1 MQYRQR
7 LRFRIIISFLIFGT
21 VLCLLFGVSAL
32 VMRDQLEDQLIGAT
46 LTEELNDYV
55 EQFRQEPELD
65 RWAFSGIRG
74 YVFSERKFGNV
85 PPEWRDLDDGVHD
98 ISEDGRTYKVAVRK
112 DPDLWSFL
120 VYDIQRPQSALW
132 IVLGFLGAA
141 VLVFSA
147 LSLLLGI
154 WSSKRVM
161 KPVTD
166 LADRLERLSEQQR
179 HERLAG
185 HYADDEVG
193 ALANALDDY
202 AARLK
207 SLVERDKEFNADV
220 SHELRTPLAV
230 IRSATELLLAQPDLP
245 EKTRTRLKRIER
257 AARQSTELT
266 TALLHLV
273 REQRPDPESAERHD
287 VAAVVQ
293 GVVESHRPQLGPK
306 SVRVR
311 IVEDAS
317 LYVQANDA
325 ILSVAIGNLVGNAF
339 KYTSSGEVVIT
350 VQSDRVVVEDTGAGI
365 APGDLPNVFTR
376 HFRGRGA
383 SGKGSGLGLAIVQRL
398 CDLYDWDVSVEPRD
412 NGGTR
417 AEIRFRDSVARGPE
431 DVAGERLVGS
441 GAAS

>member
-1 MQYRQR
+1 MQHRQR

-21 VLCLLFGVSAL
+21 VLCLLFAASAL
-32 VMRDQLEDQLIGAT
+32 IMREKLEDQLIGAT

-55 EQFRQEPELD
+55 EQFRKEPGLD

-74 YVFSERKFGNV
+74 YLFSERKFGNV
-85 PPEWRDLDDGVHD
+85 PEEWRDLDDGVHD

-120 VYDIQRPQSALW
+120 VYDIQQPQSAQW

-161 KPVTD
+161 APVTE
-166 LADRLERLSEQQR
+166 LAERIEKLSEEQR
-179 HERLAG
+179 HEPLSR
-185 HYADDEVG
+185 HFADDEVG
-193 ALANALDDY
+193 ALAQALDEY
-202 AARLK
+202 AERLK
-207 SLVERDKEFNADV
+207 ALVERDKEFNADV

-245 EKTRTRLKRIER
+245 DKTRTRLKRIER

-273 REQRPDPESAERHD
+273 REQRPDPESSEVHD
-287 VAAVVQ
+287 VADIVR
-293 GVVESHRPQLGPK
+293 GVVDSHRPQFSHKPVD
-306 SVRVR
+306 VRVNVKAPLR
-311 IVEDAS
+311 IRAHDS
-317 LYVQANDA
+317 
-325 ILSVAIGNLVGNAF
+325 ILAVAIGNLVGNAF
-339 KYTSSGEVVIT
+339 KYTSQGEVIIT
-350 VQSDRVVVEDTGAGI
+350 VASDRVIVEDTGAGI
-365 APGDLPNVFTR
+365 HPEDLPQVFAR
-376 HFRGRGA
+376 HYRGRSA

-398 CDLYDWDVSVEPRD
+398 CNLYDWRVEIESRD
-412 NGGTR
+412 GGGTR
-417 AEIRFRDSVARGPE
+417 ARLIFQDSAIVADDVSGRAEI
-431 DVAGERLVGS
+431 AGT
-441 GAAS
+441 A